1 MNDKELLNDTTQA
14 PNPMGKAGQTGN
26 TVGTWSWSIFSAS
39 KQADAGKAMIRAIM
53 QPDKLEAVYEKVG
66 GRWYPVYKELANAKF
81 WKDRPYF
88 DSFPQAIATATPTW
102 LPAQATPDLL
112 TQMSAAG
119 QKRIYSEI
127 LQDVVVSNKSP
138 QDAAKA
144 AQTKMEQTFAEAI
157 KK

>member
-1 MNDKELLNDTTQA
+1 
-14 PNPMGKAGQTGN
+14 
-26 TVGTWSWSIFSAS
+26 
-39 KQADAGKAMIRAIM
+39 MIRAIM
-53 QPDKLEAVYEKVG
+53 QPDKIETVYETVG
-66 GRWYPVYKELANAKF
+66 GRWYPVYKDLANAKY

-88 DSFPQAIATATPTW
+88 DAFPQGITSAKPAW

-119 QKRIYSEI
+119 QKRIYSEM

-144 AQTKMEQTFAEAI
+144 AQTKMEQAFAEAI